1 MEAIAATDPT
11 VFASAGL
18 YVSEP
23 IVRGGNKDSR
33 KMEVGDKRIWCGVR
47 CELKQEWTEGSER
60 DENLHPTIQ
69 ANIFLY
75 FGDDSECVQK

>member
-1 MEAIAATDPT
+1 MEVIAAMDPT

-33 KMEVGDKRIWCGVR
+33 KMEVGGQKDLVR
-47 CELKQEWTEGSER
+47 RSM
-60 DENLHPTIQ
+60 
-69 ANIFLY
+69 
-75 FGDDSECVQK
+75 SS

>member
-1 MEAIAATDPT
+1 MEAIAAMDPT

-33 KMEVGDKRIWCGVR
+33 KMEVGDKRMWCGVR
-47 CELKQEWTEGSER
+47 CRVEAGM
-60 DENLHPTIQ
+60 D
-69 ANIFLY
+69 
-75 FGDDSECVQK
+75 